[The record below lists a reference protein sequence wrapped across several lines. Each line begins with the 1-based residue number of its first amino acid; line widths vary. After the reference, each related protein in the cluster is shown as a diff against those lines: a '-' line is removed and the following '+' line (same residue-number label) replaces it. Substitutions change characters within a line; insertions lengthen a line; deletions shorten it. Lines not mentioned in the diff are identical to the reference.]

1 VYTSYRCLRRNLK
14 AGNYRPAFWAAAI
27 KKIGTS
33 LESIATMKRN
43 LCIGAA
49 FLALIAALG
58 FGPRMLEKKTAG
70 EAGSDLLPNRP

>member
-1 VYTSYRCLRRNLK
+1 LRHKLK
-14 AGNYRPAFWAAAI
+14 AGNYTPSFWAAAI

-58 FGPRMLEKKTAG
+58 FGSGMLEKKAAG
-70 EAGSDLLPNRP
+70 EAGSDLLPYRP